1 MTEIGD
7 LVRYVEEHPND
18 NEARWR
24 LAKKLY
30 ADCEY
35 RQSLEHL
42 QVLRNE
48 WEDRINVLR
57 YLSAAYYRL
66 GRYDDAIR
74 ELKRGTASWPDEL
87 GLREQ
92 LARVLEVAGR
102 RPEAAEAWEEVF
114 RMDPKH
120 PVAESAAKRLREAP
134 AKTPAHD
141 LKLVGS
147 DSGIHL
153 SPGRTC
159 PNCGAQN
166 TYADE
171 LCWQCQAPIFSVKS
185 ARPAGLGGGESKPL
199 LDPQLARLAA
209 GLATGVL
216 LAAGMYLSL
225 RVLIG
230 QPVAVA
236 NPLEGFYLYVLAVP
250 RLATTL
256 TLLIAWPLA
265 IHLGLFIL
273 NNNTVSF
280 GGATIA
286 GVASA
291 ALIQAATAA
300 SPAGLVPGCALA
312 AALALLICVAAFR
325 LRFSQALT
333 LSAFQLAVVVLIAFV
348 TFSGVEWA
356 RTKKFINP
364 ITEIPALVAYAQRS
378 DAGGQ
383 LLERRTTAERLPI
396 DHKFVWE
403 SSGSAWLDHYG
414 EYVTFVVSP
423 QDGAQGLEF
432 ALIDDR
438 NSTWGSALDISRPW
452 SKEYSILTGK
462 EFRVRVNGPEGA
474 VAELTVSGLLRHRMY

>member
-1 MTEIGD
+1 MTDIGD

-35 RQSLEHL
+35 RQALEHL

-57 YLSAAYYRL
+57 YLSATYYRL
-66 GRYDDAIR
+66 GRYDEAIR
-74 ELKRGTASWPDEL
+74 ELKRGAVSWPDEL

-92 LARVLEVAGR
+92 LARVLEVAGM
-102 RPEAAEAWEEVF
+102 RPEAAEAWEDVF

-120 PVAESAAKRLREAP
+120 PMAESAAKRLREAP
-134 AKTPAHD
+134 AKTPVHD

-171 LCWQCQAPIFSVKS
+171 LCWQCQAPIFSVIP

-209 GLATGVL
+209 GVAAAAL
-216 LAAGMYLSL
+216 LAVGMYLSL
-225 RVLIG
+225 RVFLG
-230 QPVAVA
+230 QTDAVA
-236 NPLEGFYLYVLAVP
+236 DPLEGFYLHVLAMP
-250 RLATTL
+250 RLVTTV
-256 TLLIAWPLA
+256 TLLVAWPLA
-265 IHLGLFIL
+265 VHLGLFIL
-273 NNNTVSF
+273 NDSTVSF

-286 GVASA
+286 GVVLA
-291 ALIQAATAA
+291 ALVQAITAA
-300 SPAGLVPGCALA
+300 SPAGLLPGCVLA
-312 AALALLICVAAFR
+312 AALTLLICVAAFR

-333 LSAFQLAVVVLIAFV
+333 LSAFQLAVVILVAFV

-356 RTKKFINP
+356 RTKKFLNP
-364 ITEIPALVAYAQRS
+364 ITEIPAVIAYAQRS
-378 DAGGQ
+378 GADGQ
-383 LLERRTTAERLPI
+383 LLEHRSMEERLPI
-396 DHKFVWE
+396 DHKFIWE

-414 EYVTFVVSP
+414 EYVTFAVSP
-423 QDGAQGLEF
+423 KDGAQGLEF

-438 NSTWGSALDISRPW
+438 NSTWGTALDISKPW
-452 SKEYSILTGK
+452 SKDYSILTGK